1 MSAPM
6 KRTRDI
12 TQGPRA
18 TRKHTKAER
27 RRTDKWEAE
36 FVACIHHPY
45 RRCNRSG
52 YVGYGKR
59 QCGSCKTNRRRDGS
73 PRPTHARN
81 VNRRNYAK
89 SMERRSRLG
98 GRMRGW
104 RLVERLFGTD
114 LGIVLV
120 KGPV

>member
-1 MSAPM
+1 MSAPI

-12 TQGPRA
+12 TQGHRA
-18 TRKHTKAER
+18 TRMQTKAQR

-73 PRPTHARN
+73 PRPAHARN
-81 VNRRNYAK
+81 VNIRNYAK
-89 SMERRSRLG
+89 SMERRALLG

-104 RLVERLFGTD
+104 RLVERLFGNILSD
-114 LGIVLV
+114 VLV
-120 KGPV
+120 REPV